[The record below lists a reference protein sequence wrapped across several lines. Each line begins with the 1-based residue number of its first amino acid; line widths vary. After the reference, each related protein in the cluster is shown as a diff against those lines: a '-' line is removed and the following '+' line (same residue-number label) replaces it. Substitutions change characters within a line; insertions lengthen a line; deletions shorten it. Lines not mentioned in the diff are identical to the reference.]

1 MQMHEQVK
9 QQLENPVRKH
19 KEHIRVSKIWQTTQN
34 IQSIQAELVKGYSF
48 DKDKLSE
55 MVNAMFS
62 FINGIV
68 SPEVEGTASE
78 VDYEEIVE

>member
-1 MQMHEQVK
+1 MHEQIK
-9 QQLENPVRKH
+9 QQLESPVRKH